1 MGDFVRG
8 ALGGCSIPTATSSPS
23 EESPGAD
30 PPGYRPFVAYLFLLG
45 AITAEV
51 IGTSL
56 LKATDGFT
64 RLWPT
69 LGVAVA
75 YLSSFGLLSLTVRD
89 IPVGVA
95 YAIWSGLGTA
105 AIMAIGAAFL
115 GEPLSLAK
123 VVGAGLVIAGVVVL
137 NLGGA
142 H

>member
-1 MGDFVRG
+1 M
-8 ALGGCSIPTATSSPS
+8 
-23 EESPGAD
+23 
-30 PPGYRPFVAYLFLLG
+30 AYLLLAL

-56 LKATDGFT
+56 LKTSDGFT

-69 LGVAVA
+69 VGLVAC
-75 YLSSFGLLSLTVRD
+75 YLAAFALLALVVRD
-89 IPVGVA
+89 VPVGVA

-105 AIMAIGAAFL
+105 AIMAVGAAFL
-115 GEPLSLAK
+115 GEPLSVAK

>member
-1 MGDFVRG
+1 M
-8 ALGGCSIPTATSSPS
+8 
-23 EESPGAD
+23 
-30 PPGYRPFVAYLFLLG
+30 AYLLLAL

-51 IGTSL
+51 VGTSL
-56 LKATDGFT
+56 LKASDGFT

-69 LGVAVA
+69 AGLVAC
-75 YLSSFGLLSLTVRD
+75 YLAAFGLLALVVRD
-89 IPVGVA
+89 VPVGVA

-105 AIMAIGAAFL
+105 AIMAVGAAFL
-115 GEPLSLAK
+115 GEPLSVTK